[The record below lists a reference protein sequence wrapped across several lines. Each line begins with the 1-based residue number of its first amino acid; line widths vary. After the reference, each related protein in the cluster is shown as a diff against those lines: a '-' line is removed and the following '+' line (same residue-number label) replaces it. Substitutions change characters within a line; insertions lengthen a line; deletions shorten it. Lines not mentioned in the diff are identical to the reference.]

1 MCNPEIKE
9 ERIVDKGTTQKK
21 KKKKKIK
28 AQNRQENI
36 QIATAKML
44 HLHKRQKT
52 LTVRGC
58 LDEVSI

>member
-9 ERIVDKGTTQKK
+9 ERIVDKGPTQK

>member
-9 ERIVDKGTTQKK
+9 ERIVDKGTTQK